1 MASKEQELKAL
12 GQIRKLVENLGEDS
26 YIGFA
31 FEGCFEMAE
40 ENIENDFACS
50 WKQKAES
57 AERNIEVIKDSE
69 EDCRKLLE
77 KTNKD
82 VDDWR
87 SVAQQNMDKVN
98 TLLEKYGELGEKHNG
113 VVAKNIELQKTLD
126 EKDLEIMKLKAKL
139 YDLQNA

>member
-12 GQIRKLVENLGEDS
+12 GQIRKIVENLGEDS

-57 AERNIEVIKDSE
+57 AEKRAQRAEESAQDCKKALETARKDAE
-69 EDCRKLLE
+69 G
-77 KTNKD
+77 
-82 VDDWR
+82 WR
-87 SVAQQNMDKVN
+87 SIAQQNMDKVN
-98 TLLEKYGELGEKHNG
+98 TLLEKYGELGEKHNE

-126 EKDLEIMKLKAKL
+126 EKDLEIVKLKAKL

>member
-12 GQIRKLVENLGEDS
+12 GQIRKIVENLGEDS

-57 AERNIEVIKDSE
+57 AEKRAQRAEESAQDCKKALETARKDAE
-69 EDCRKLLE
+69 E
-77 KTNKD
+77 
-82 VDDWR
+82 WR
-87 SVAQQNMDKVN
+87 TVATQNMDKVN
-98 TLLEKYGELGEKHNG
+98 TLLDKYGELGEKHNE

-126 EKDLEIMKLKAKL
+126 EKDIEIMKLKAKL